1 MEGEDLTSSTHAHSP
16 HYFLTPVVYEYLSR
30 SMLHVHISEIR
41 HVVSPGGKGVGQVE
55 ASKWGLSGDGR
66 RLDFGWQTQYDTQV
80 M

>member
-1 MEGEDLTSSTHAHSP
+1 
-16 HYFLTPVVYEYLSR
+16 
-30 SMLHVHISEIR
+30 MLHVHISEIR